1 MELKFT
7 GTWDEVAQQVEEF
20 AARLANAPADGIKR
34 SVSRVLESL
43 EPVEQKAESI
53 TVVGHGSMTQVEMP
67 PKKRGRPA
75 KAEAPAAPVVAVVTV
90 TEESPAVEVPAAD
103 LKARLITFANKTSFD
118 EATALIGKAQDGAK
132 KFRDIHPDNLPALDL
147 LLQEAGL

>member
-1 MELKFT
+1 MELKFV

-20 AARLANAPADGIKR
+20 AARLTKAPMDGIQR
-34 SVSRVLESL
+34 SVSRVLEPV
-43 EPVEQKAESI
+43 EPVE
-53 TVVGHGSMTQVEMP
+53 TVAVGSVTQVEMP

-75 KAEAPAAPVVAVVTV
+75 KVEATAAPMAAPVVAVVTV
-90 TEESPAVEVPAAD
+90 TEEAPAAVAADPVAAD
-103 LKARLITFANKTSFD
+103 LKTRLIKFANKTSFD
-118 EATALIGKAQDGAK
+118 EATALIGKAQEGAK